1 MKKSTARMAFIN
13 QQLTAIVSH
22 LIVLHSV
29 VKALLKVMSDL
40 SGKCLSSYF
49 AASVAQVG

>member
-1 MKKSTARMAFIN
+1 MAFIN
-13 QQLTAIVSH
+13 QHIATIVSL
-22 LIVLHSV
+22 LIVLHSL

-49 AASVAQVG
+49 AASVAQVE